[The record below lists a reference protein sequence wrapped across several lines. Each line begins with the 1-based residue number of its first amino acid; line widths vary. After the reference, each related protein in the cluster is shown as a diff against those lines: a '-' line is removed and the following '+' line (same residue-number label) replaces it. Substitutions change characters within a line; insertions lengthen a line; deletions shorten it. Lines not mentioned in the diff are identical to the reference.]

1 MLLRAASLYHAQ
13 ALECGSLQP
22 LFPASLPARGRRGA
36 TLQSAASK
44 LAFAKAA
51 ASCRTPKLAQPK
63 VLDFHVKGR

>member
-13 ALECGSLQP
+13 ALECGSLLP
-22 LFPASLPARGRRGA
+22 LFSASLLGRGRRGPA
-36 TLQSAASK
+36 LQSAASK

-51 ASCRTPKLAQPK
+51 ACCRTPKLAQPK

>member
-1 MLLRAASLYHAQ
+1 LYHAQ
-13 ALECGSLQP
+13 ALECGSL
-22 LFPASLPARGRRGA
+22 LPFFFRELARARPTRA

>member
-13 ALECGSLQP
+13 ALECGSLLP
-22 LFPASLPARGRRGA
+22 LFSASLLARGRRGA
-36 TLQSAASK
+36 TLQCTASK

-63 VLDFHVKGR
+63 VLDFHPKAR